1 MYPSTLLNFRC
12 PDYLKADIDKIC
24 KFRRMSRTALING
37 MFEDIVREWKPRLN
51 AYTPTSVEPHQTY
64 DEPWRSSQTKPKP
77 ITTGREKYDDD
88 VCHLSSI
95 PRRAEEAKETEEV
108 EYAPTHPHSPLH
120 R

>member
-12 PDYLKADIDKIC
+12 PDYLKADIDIIC

-64 DEPWRSSQTKPKP
+64 DEPLSIFANEPQTQN
-77 ITTGREKYDDD
+77 GWQGE
-88 VCHLSSI
+88 
-95 PRRAEEAKETEEV
+95 
-108 EYAPTHPHSPLH
+108 
-120 R
+120 